1 MGYLSSFFSRRNSRS
16 SARRDNETSAHSQ
29 NSSRQSTGFSQST
42 TSSSESSANYPYS
55 KEISGQFVDKRKLQA
70 LLRDEFDNDYQLQ
83 IPDELPPSS
92 ARIAKVDYDDVEGLK
107 QLLESENVE
116 TVISTIS
123 ILSAAQSQAQLNLI
137 AAADSSSSTRRF
149 VPSEFGTM
157 NAPEDAAKE
166 PVMAPFASTADVLKG
181 TNLQYTRFVLG
192 FLMDY
197 WGMPHVPSYME
208 PMHFAFDMVNR
219 RRVIPGSG
227 NNDAISM
234 VHSFDLARFIV
245 RSLDSDDW
253 PEYSGVVGSDITL
266 NEALALIEKARGGK
280 FDMVYD
286 DEETLKS
293 GNATLLGNEGA
304 MPVEIIKEMNAFF
317 GRLIVGGLMHIPKA
331 VRITD
336 KYADIRPM
344 TGGNT

>member
-1 MGYLSSFFSRRNSRS
+1 MVVVAVAGG
-16 SARRDNETSAHSQ
+16 
-29 NSSRQSTGFSQST
+29 TGGIGRAVV
-42 TSSSESSANYPYS
+42 E
-55 KEISGQFVDKRKLQA
+55 
-70 LLRDEFDNDYQLQ
+70 QLQ
-83 IPDELPPSS
+83 LSQKHDVVVLSRKIPDGPPPSN
-92 ARIAKVDYDDVEGLK
+92 ARIVKVDYDDVEGLR

-181 TNLQYTRFVLG
+181 TKLQYTRFVLG

-219 RRVIPGSG
+219 RGVIPGSG
-227 NNDAISM
+227 NDVISL

-245 RSLDSDDW
+245 QSLDSDDW

-280 FDMVYD
+280 FDVVHDD
-286 DEETLKS
+286 DEKLKS
-293 GNATLLGNEGA
+293 GDATLLGNEGA

-344 TGGNT
+344 TVGEILEKAAAKVDV